1 MHYILNEKEKEINK
15 KEAMTAPKAWRRF
28 FIEMWESPRG
38 GAVSAESRL
47 HLAGRLTRQAIRG
60 ELGAV
65 TKAQKDQKDRCSQM
79 AEL

>member
-1 MHYILNEKEKEINK
+1 MKKKRKK

-28 FIEMWESPRG
+28 IIDMWESLRG

-65 TKAQKDQKDRCSQM
+65 AKAQKDQKDRCSQM

>member
-1 MHYILNEKEKEINK
+1 
-15 KEAMTAPKAWRRF
+15 MTAPKAWRRF
-28 FIEMWESPRG
+28 IIDLWESLGG

-47 HLAGRLTRQAIRG
+47 GLAGRLTRWAIRG

-65 TKAQKDQKDRCSQM
+65 AKAQKDQKDRCSQM